1 MFERLQKKETADAT
15 ATTTTFK
22 ANKLPDGDLL
32 NKYKIISKESEQGM
46 SLVYLLVMLI
56 VISNLFYSNALDD
69 KVSLPEDKRFS
80 LGYGYLYGYKLNC
93 TKYNPICPFLFLFR
107 TAHKPN
113 VTRNRET
120 RNNILQS
127 IM

>member
-1 MFERLQKKETADAT
+1 MFERLQKNETADAT

-56 VISNLFYSNALDD
+56 VISNPFYSNGTWWHFIVPCKMNTL
-69 KVSLPEDKRFS
+69 LS
-80 LGYGYLYGYKLNC
+80 LGDK
-93 TKYNPICPFLFLFR
+93 F
-107 TAHKPN
+107 
-113 VTRNRET
+113 E
-120 RNNILQS
+120 
-127 IM
+127 